1 MGTRI
6 NYSGLV
12 IAGIGFFLTRF
23 TVTLAVY
30 DDPIR
35 FYLAGVV
42 PLSLGLGLAAVGV
55 ALTVADVEASLVR
68 TTARWCVVGTA
79 GMLVLVVLT
88 LLGSTTGELPDLAS
102 IQSRTYLSNFLI
114 GGSVGGTLTGLYAA
128 FHRRQRGELARQ
140 THRLEVLNRL
150 LRHEVLNAVTVI
162 RGYAALGAD
171 GGDRAEAVIEER
183 ADAIER
189 TIEEVKYL
197 TRSARTSRTLGN
209 EVGLGPCLAASV
221 ETVGERHPDARISLA
236 SDASDL
242 TVRANER
249 LEQVFVHLIDN
260 AVVHADA
267 PSPAVEVSVSA
278 TAASVRVS
286 VRDEGPGLP
295 ERQRALLE
303 TGDIGEFDDPRSGFG
318 LNVVRFL
325 VESYGGAIDVDV
337 GGGGE
342 NEDGG
347 TVVTVVLQRTD
358 VADTGLGPI
367 RSESGVRPALPH
379 LLVTF
384 GAALLAG
391 VLYGVASEALGGSVA
406 AIGVFYGIDDPV
418 VGWYT
423 HEFHSVVFAFAFA
436 GLVSLAPARYRN
448 HVPAYAAVGTAW
460 GFVVWVVAAGV
471 VAPVWL
477 RLLGVPAPLPNL
489 SMTFLVTH
497 LLWGASLGV
506 LTAWGY
512 THLAPRLAR
521 LGGRSR
527 RDPTLR

>member
-23 TVTLAVY
+23 SVTLAVY
-30 DDPIR
+30 EDPVR

-68 TTARWCVVGTA
+68 TTARWCVVGTV

-88 LLGSTTGELPDLAS
+88 LLGSTTGELPNLAS
-102 IQSRTYLSNFLI
+102 VQSRTYLSNFLI
-114 GGSVGGTLTGLYAA
+114 GGSVGGTLTGLYAS

-162 RGYAALGAD
+162 RGYAALRPD
-171 GGDRAEAVIEER
+171 GDVRAKTVIEER

-209 EVGLGPCLAASV
+209 EVELGACLAASV
-221 ETVGERHPDARISLA
+221 EAVGQRHPDARISLT

-249 LEQVFVHLIDN
+249 LEQVFVHLLDN
-260 AVVHADA
+260 AVVHAESTA
-267 PSPAVEVSVSA
+267 PAVEIHVSA
-278 TAASVRVS
+278 TATSVRVS

-295 ERQRALLE
+295 DRQRALLE

-337 GGGGE
+337 GDGDEDE

-347 TVVTVVLQRTD
+347 TTVTVVLQRTD

-367 RSESGVRPALPH
+367 RAEVGVRPALPH

-391 VLYGVASEALGGSVA
+391 ALYGVASEALGGSVA

-471 VAPVWL
+471 IAPVWL

-489 SMTFLVTH
+489 STTLLVTH

-521 LGGRSR
+521 LGGR
-527 RDPTLR
+527 L